1 MIAELDKYYID
12 SIQVKDAWKLC
23 DFIVS
28 NEDKLKH
35 YFPKTVA
42 QNQTPTLSQDFC
54 VAKVKQF
61 QSKEEFLFLIKE
73 KETHS
78 LIGLVYI
85 KKLDWVKK
93 QGEFAYCIDYSFAG
107 QKIISNSVRL
117 LSEYAFNHL
126 NLKTLQ
132 IIVFEENIAS
142 IKVASNNN
150 FVWKRTLKNE
160 FTPENKPSLDMELFE
175 LYNES

>member
-12 SIQVKDAWKLC
+12 SIQEKDAWKLC

-28 NEDKLKH
+28 NEDRLKH
-35 YFPKTVA
+35 YLPKTVA

-73 KETHS
+73 KKTHS

-85 KKLDWVKK
+85 KKLDWAKK
-93 QGEFAYCIDYSFAG
+93 QGEFAYCIDYSFEG
-107 QKIISNSVRL
+107 QKIISNSVKL

-126 NLKTLQ
+126 NLKTLK
-132 IIVFEENIAS
+132 IIVHRDNISS
-142 IKVASNNN
+142 IKVANYNS

-160 FTPENKPSLDMELFE
+160 FTPESKTPLDMELFE
-175 LYNES
+175 LYNV